1 MNLLVHALGML
12 CALGTATLAATA
24 RSNRYAVPAL
34 ALGFAVSVVAIAP
47 ERMPNP
53 VWIGGLVAL
62 VAILKLA
69 RPGFEVLTAAS
80 AGALAG
86 LWFSLLQIQG
96 LSMTFALVL
105 AAAVPATA
113 AFMASRSSRF
123 VTASLGD
130 EALLVVI
137 ALALIVAVTPDV
149 SEGWRSAL
157 LLNLENES
165 ARSEEL
171 SRWVLVLTGSS
182 VALGGLY
189 SLVWRSR

>member
-1 MNLLVHALGML
+1 MNLLVHAIGML
-12 CALGTATLAATA
+12 CALGTATLAAAA
-24 RSNRYAVPAL
+24 RGSRYTVPAL

-53 VWIGGLVAL
+53 VWIGGWVAL
-62 VAILKLA
+62 VAILELA
-69 RPGFEVLTAAS
+69 RPGFEVLTAAA

-105 AAAVPATA
+105 AAAVPATS

-123 VTASLGD
+123 MPASLGD

-149 SEGWRSAL
+149 SAGWRSAL
-157 LLNLENES
+157 VLNLENES
-165 ARSEEL
+165 ARSQEL

>member
-12 CALGTATLAATA
+12 CALGAATLAAAA
-24 RSNRYAVPAL
+24 RSSRYAVPAL

-53 VWIGGLVAL
+53 VWIGGWVAL
-62 VAILKLA
+62 VAILELA

-105 AAAVPATA
+105 AAAVPATS
-113 AFMASRSSRF
+113 AFMASRSPRF
-123 VTASLGD
+123 MPASLGD

-149 SEGWRSAL
+149 SAGWRSAL
-157 LLNLENES
+157 VLNLENES